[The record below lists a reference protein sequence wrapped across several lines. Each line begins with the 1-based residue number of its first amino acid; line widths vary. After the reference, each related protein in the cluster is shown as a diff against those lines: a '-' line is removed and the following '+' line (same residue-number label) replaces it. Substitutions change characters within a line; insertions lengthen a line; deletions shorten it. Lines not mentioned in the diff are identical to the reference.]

1 MKKSLKKL
9 ALHRET
15 LRSLEDG
22 TIQEVVGG
30 VTARTCGTPC
40 SADCTVYPCAGPS
53 DACSFTYPCTR

>member
-22 TIQEVVGG
+22 AIQEVVGG

-40 SADCTVYPCAGPS
+40 SAACTAYPCNGPS
-53 DACSFTYPCTR
+53 DACSFTYPCTK

>member
-22 TIQEVVGG
+22 AIQEVVGG
-30 VTARTCGTPC
+30 LTARTCGSPC
-40 SADCTVYPCAGPS
+40 SATCTVEPCYAAS
-53 DACSFTYPCTR
+53 DRCSFTYPCTR

>member
-15 LRSLEDG
+15 LCSLEEG
-22 TIQEVVGG
+22 AIQEAVGG
-30 VTARTCGTPC
+30 VTARTCGSPC
-40 SADCTVYPCAGPS
+40 SATCTAYPCNGPS